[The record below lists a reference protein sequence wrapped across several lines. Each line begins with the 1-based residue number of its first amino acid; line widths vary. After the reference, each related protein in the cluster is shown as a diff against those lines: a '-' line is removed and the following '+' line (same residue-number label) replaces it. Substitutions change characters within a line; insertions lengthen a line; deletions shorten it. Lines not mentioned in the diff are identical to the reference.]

1 MHGDLHYGNILV
13 KPNGNIALI
22 DFGLCVENNS
32 IIDDDEENEIMYTI
46 QEFLYN
52 KNLDTFK
59 KLINLF
65 LTEEQINNFEVAKF
79 FQEYMIQIIKLRLTN
94 KNASEYSIV
103 IKSLLITCNKLG
115 IFLNSNVVLILSQ
128 LVILESLAYHTSHN
142 GYIYLRTLSF
152 MKKEQFYM
160 DKMSAY
166 INKFYQLEDDNE
178 KDNDVKLLYP

>member
-1 MHGDLHYGNILV
+1 MQTSFAQISYSVDYKVVKQTCNFCKKDLTTEFPLKIYNLDGAEPANILA
-13 KPNGNIALI
+13 I
-22 DFGLCVENNS
+22 
-32 IIDDDEENEIMYTI
+32 
-46 QEFLYN
+46 
-52 KNLDTFK
+52 
-59 KLINLF
+59 
-65 LTEEQINNFEVAKF
+65 EVAKF

-115 IFLNSNVVLILSQ
+115 IFLNSNVILILSQ

-152 MKKEQFYM
+152 MKKESFYM

-166 INKFYQLEDDNE
+166 INKFYQLEYENE
-178 KDNDVKLLYP
+178 RDEDVKLLYP